1 MGKLFWFQFFPADW
15 KRDTRCLSPS
25 TRGIWIDILCTL
37 WPLGIRTMPESNWCR
52 ELGVTDAEF
61 QTAVQEL
68 ECFEVALITR
78 KNNRDVTVESR
89 RMARD
94 AKAREYTRLRVSKHR
109 VTHTVTV
116 VKRSCNG
123 TELKLELKEDKDK
136 EETQRQPQPLSSEEI
151 KSLWNGIHGV
161 KPCKQIAGALRVKI
175 DRLRKEHSADWWT
188 ALFQEVAQSSF
199 LTGHAKPRDGEK
211 AFRANLD
218 WVTGPINL
226 GKILAGNYT
235 NDNAPTRKERLPL

>member
-25 TRGIWIDILCTL
+25 TRGIWIDLLCTL

-52 ELGVTDAEF
+52 ELSVTEAEF
-61 QTAVQEL
+61 QGAIHEL
-68 ECFEVALITR
+68 ESFEVALITR
-78 KNNRDVTVESR
+78 KNNRDVTVECR

-109 VTHTVTV
+109 VTPSVTV
-116 VKRSCNG
+116 VKRPCNG
-123 TELKLELKEDKDK
+123 TELKLELKEEEDK
-136 EETQRQPQPLSSEEI
+136 EETQRQPQPLSCEEI
-151 KSLWNGIHGV
+151 RTRWNAIQGV
-161 KPCKQIAGALRVKI
+161 KPCKQIAGALLVKI
-175 DRLRKEHSADWWT
+175 NKLRRSQTPDWWT
-188 ALFQEVAQSSF
+188 ALFQEVGQSSF

-226 GKILAGNYT
+226 GKILSGNYT
-235 NDNAPTRKERLPL
+235 NEQAPSRKERLPL